1 MKCAARIESMAEEDK
16 EKLTIRLN
24 LHDTMLSVR
33 IPRDDQTEE
42 EYYRKAAKLIN
53 EVVNTYSS
61 HYKEVKS
68 DKEILYMC
76 LVDIAMRYEKQK
88 GQNDTAPY
96 NTVLSQL
103 TSEIEEVLRKD

>member
-1 MKCAARIESMAEEDK
+1 MTEESK

-33 IPRDDQTEE
+33 ILRDDQREE
-42 EYYRKAAKLIN
+42 EYYRKSAKLIN
-53 EVVNTYSS
+53 EVVNSYSA

-76 LVDIAMRYEKQK
+76 LVDIAMRYEKLK

-96 NTVLSQL
+96 NAALSQL
-103 TSEIEEVLRKD
+103 TSEIEEVLGKE

>member
-1 MKCAARIESMAEEDK
+1 MAEEDK

-33 IPRDDQTEE
+33 IPRDDQIEE

-103 TSEIEEVLRKD
+103 TSEIEEVLRKE